1 MTPLMPG
8 PLPQVNAL
16 LFCDQAFQQAVTGKW
31 CLIGTFGMIWV
42 REFPTVHAPL
52 LVFVSLSD
60 FGGGATV
67 QLSLRD
73 PEGGHMVSVRV
84 QLPALPVTSFELPL
98 VFPSVTFATAGVHT
112 IELFAGGELLTVRS
126 LRVDKVD
133 PTKPPFG
140 MMLGGPPAG
149 GPFGPH
155 PGPVG
160 MPPGFVAP
168 SEPGVGPD

>member
-1 MTPLMPG
+1 MSPPMPG
-8 PLPQVNAL
+8 SLPQVNAL

-60 FGGGATV
+60 FGGDATV

-73 PEGGHMVSVRV
+73 PEGAHMVSVRV

-98 VFPSVTFATAGVHT
+98 MFPSVTFAAPGVHT
-112 IELFAGGELLTVRS
+112 VELFAGGELLTVRS

-133 PTKPPFG
+133 PAKPPFG
-140 MMLGGPPAG
+140 MMPGVPPPGA
-149 GPFGPH
+149 PFGP
-155 PGPVG
+155 
-160 MPPGFVAP
+160 PPGFVAP
-168 SEPGVGPD
+168 PDPGLGAG